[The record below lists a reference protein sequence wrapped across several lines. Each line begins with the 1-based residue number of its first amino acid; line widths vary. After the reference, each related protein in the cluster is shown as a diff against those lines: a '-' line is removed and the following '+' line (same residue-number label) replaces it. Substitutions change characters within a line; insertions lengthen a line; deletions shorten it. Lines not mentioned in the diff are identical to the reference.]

1 MEKGIQFRDS
11 RILKFLKFILVFKSP
26 TCIVLDKL
34 EQACKTHISQIHFKV
49 HVNRESLQ
57 INERYSTTE
66 DTKWNLQVKVYLSI
80 YLLYISYCC
89 FCDWNFLYGY

>member
-11 RILKFLKFILVFKSP
+11 RILKFLKFILVFKSLN
-26 TCIVLDKL
+26 CIVLDKL
-34 EQACKTHISQIHFKV
+34 EQAKHMFHKFTLIKV

-89 FCDWNFLYGY
+89 FCDLNFLYRY